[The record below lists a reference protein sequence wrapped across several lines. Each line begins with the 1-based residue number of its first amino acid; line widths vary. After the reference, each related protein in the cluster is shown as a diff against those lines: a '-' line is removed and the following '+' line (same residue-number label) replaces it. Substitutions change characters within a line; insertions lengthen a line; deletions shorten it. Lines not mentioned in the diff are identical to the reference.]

1 MAGVGAS
8 DGEHVEIGLL
18 GPVRLSVG
26 GVARPLRSLPG
37 RVLLARLALAPRRVV
52 PVTGLIDALWD
63 AEPPRGAV
71 GNLHSYVSRL
81 RRALGDD
88 LIAREAAGYRL
99 LLGPDRIDTGLVERL
114 VAEARSAAVADPAEG
129 ARLLG
134 HALGVWRGEALAD
147 LADRAAFT
155 PERAR
160 LDEWRWHLR
169 EEWFELR
176 LAAGEA
182 GGVLPDL
189 EEAVASE
196 PLRERLQL
204 LFVQARHRTGRTAEA
219 LAAVDAYRRHLADE
233 YGLDPGPAMAE
244 LRQRLLTDDPGPR
257 VPGARGR
264 GTVTGVPAAP
274 GVPAATGARLTE
286 RASAGA
292 RAASGLASG
301 AASGAAGTPGSPA
314 VPGSR
319 GSAPPAAAGAPRL
332 TPPADRFVG
341 RKAELA
347 QVRDAVREHRTVTV
361 VGPGGVGK
369 TRLVLELLKEPVPL
383 SARLP
388 APSSTP
394 LHLVSTP
401 LHLVELA
408 EVSRSAEVGGAV
420 ATRLG
425 LRTAP
430 EGDVTAVADR
440 LGHAEALLVLD
451 NCEHLSEAVRELVT
465 ELSARCRGL
474 RVLATSR
481 RRLDVPGER
490 VVRLGPPSEEE
501 QVELFCDRAALL
513 RDGFREAMSEAMRED
528 VREAMREDVREDVRE
543 DRAASATGLVA
554 EVCRMLDGLPLAVE
568 LAARREAVFG
578 LRQLRERLSAGLDVL
593 EPVRGGDR
601 ATAVTATVEWSRRLL
616 DPYARELLDRL
627 SVCRGGFGAEAVDH
641 LTPPGAA
648 PPAALLAELVDASL
662 VGCDLTAD
670 PPRYRLLETV
680 RHACAAHLAGA
691 LAEDA
696 HAAHARWMLAHAE
709 RVHRL
714 RRDRSP
720 EAAVLSRRERA
731 NTHEAL
737 SWLAGTGRRREAA
750 RLALMTAMTLADD
763 PDLPLLGLLGGLT
776 PALPGEPGDD
786 TEALLALAS
795 GVAAWLTGDGRTS
808 DRLLGAAVEAL
819 PDRHPHRWIGR
830 FYRLAN
836 RMYRGDVTGVEEDA
850 TALLQDRA
858 APGWGQGSAVCC
870 AALTREFAGDHE
882 SAERWLNRQEVLL
895 TELSRLDGFVT
906 YTRGELAAQHDPALA
921 LALFD
926 RAHRQCRA
934 QGNVYVGEIAA
945 VGRAAVL
952 IRLGRHEEAV
962 AACHEL
968 LGGLRRLGM
977 WPQLWLVLRLT
988 AELMVALGDHAT
1000 AAALFTAADS
1010 DSLAP
1015 AVFGSDREL
1024 HAGMWRRI
1032 AEALGPERLESSRAE
1047 GRADGRAGAAERA
1060 TSALAARLSQRPAS
1074 RGQGTGKRAPAP
1086 WSP

>member
-1 MAGVGAS
+1 MGAG
-8 DGEHVEIGLL
+8 DQERVEIGLL

-37 RVLLARLALAPRRVV
+37 RVLLARLALGPRRIV
-52 PVTGLIDALWD
+52 PVAELIDALW
-63 AEPPRGAV
+63 AEEPPRGAV

-81 RRALGDD
+81 RRAMGDD
-88 LIAREAAGYRL
+88 LIGREAAGYRL
-99 LLGPDRIDTGLVERL
+99 LLDPDRIDTGLVERL
-114 VAEARSAAVADPAEG
+114 VAEARSAAVADPARG
-129 ARLLG
+129 ALLLG
-134 HALGVWRGEALAD
+134 RALGVWRGEALAD
-147 LADRAAFT
+147 LADRTAFT

-160 LDEWRWHLR
+160 LDEWRRHLR

-176 LAAGEA
+176 LTAGEA

-189 EEAVASE
+189 EEAVASD

-204 LFVQARHRTGRTAEA
+204 LFVRARHRTGRTAEA
-219 LAAVDAYRRHLADE
+219 LAAVDAYRRRLADE

-244 LRQRLLTDDPGPR
+244 LRQRLLTDDPALR
-257 VPGARGR
+257 
-264 GTVTGVPAAP
+264 
-274 GVPAATGARLTE
+274 E
-286 RASAGA
+286 
-292 RAASGLASG
+292 
-301 AASGAAGTPGSPA
+301 PGSPTSPVA
-314 VPGSR
+314 EETG
-319 GSAPPAAAGAPRL
+319 GAPRL
-332 TPPADRFVG
+332 APPADRFVG

-361 VGPGGVGK
+361 VGPCGVGK
-369 TRLVLELLKEPVPL
+369 TRLVLELLKEPVS
-383 SARLP
+383 SAELLP
-388 APSSTP
+388 GSSSAP
-394 LHLVSTP
+394 LHV
-401 LHLVELA
+401 VELA
-408 EVSRSAEVGGAV
+408 EISRSAEVAGAV
-420 ATRLG
+420 ATGLG
-425 LRTAP
+425 LRSAP
-430 EGDVTAVADR
+430 QGDVTAVADR
-440 LGHAEALLVLD
+440 LGHAPALLVLD
-451 NCEHLSEAVRELVT
+451 NCEHLSQAVGALVT

-490 VVRLGPPSEEE
+490 VVRLGPPSHQE

-513 RDGFREAMSEAMRED
+513 RDGFRADMG
-528 VREAMREDVREDVRE
+528 
-543 DRAASATGLVA
+543 ASAAALVA

-616 DPYARELLDRL
+616 DPDARDLLDRL

-641 LTPPGAA
+641 LMPPGAA
-648 PPAALLAELVDASL
+648 RPAALLAELVDASL

-680 RHACAAHLAGA
+680 RHTCAAHLAEA
-691 LAEDA
+691 RAEDA

-720 EAAVLSRRERA
+720 EAAVLFRRERA

-737 SWLAGTGRRREAA
+737 SWLAGTVRRRETA

-763 PDLPLLGLLGGLT
+763 PDLPLLGLLADLA
-776 PALPGEPGDD
+776 PALPCTPGDD
-786 TEALLALAS
+786 TGALLALAS

-830 FYRLAN
+830 FYRLTN

-850 TALLQDRA
+850 TALLLDRA

-870 AALTREFAGDHE
+870 AALTREFAGDHDR
-882 SAERWLNRQEVLL
+882 AERWLTRQEVLL

-952 IRLGRHEEAV
+952 IRLGRDEEAV

-968 LGGLRRLGM
+968 LGSLRRLGM
-977 WPQLWLVLRLT
+977 WPQLWMVLRLT

-1015 AVFGSDREL
+1015 AVFGCDREL
-1024 HAGMWRRI
+1024 HARMWRRI
-1032 AEALGPERLESSRAE
+1032 AGELGPGRLEACRAE

-1060 TSALAARLSQRPAS
+1060 VHALAAALSQRPAS
-1074 RGQGTGKRAPAP
+1074 RGQGAGKRAPAP

>member
-8 DGEHVEIGLL
+8 DGERVEIGLL

-37 RVLLARLALAPRRVV
+37 RVLLAHLALGPGRVV
-52 PVTGLIDALWD
+52 PVAELIDALWD

-99 LLGPDRIDTGLVERL
+99 LLDPDRIDTGLVERL

-134 HALGVWRGEALAD
+134 RALGVWRGEALAD
-147 LADRAAFT
+147 LTDRTAFT

-160 LDEWRWHLR
+160 LDEWRRHLR

-189 EEAVASE
+189 EEAVASD

-219 LAAVDAYRRHLADE
+219 LAAVDAYRRRLADE

-244 LRQRLLTDDPGPR
+244 LRQRLLTDDPGLR
-257 VPGARGR
+257 GPGARGR
-264 GTVTGVPAAP
+264 GTRGQGTATGVPAAS
-274 GVPAATGARLTE
+274 GARLTE
-286 RASAGA
+286 RASAGS
-292 RAASGLASG
+292 RAASGPASG
-301 AASGAAGTPGSPA
+301 LAAGSAGASGPSRPLHTPD
-314 VPGSR
+314 
-319 GSAPPAAAGAPRL
+319 APDALAAAGAPRL

-383 SARLP
+383 SARLQ
-388 APSSTP
+388 APS
-394 LHLVSTP
+394 STP

-408 EVSRSAEVGGAV
+408 EVSRSAEVAGAV

-451 NCEHLSEAVRELVT
+451 NCEHLSEAARDLVT

-513 RDGFREAMSEAMRED
+513 RDGFRED
-528 VREAMREDVREDVRE
+528 LRE
-543 DRAASATGLVA
+543 DRAASAAGLVA

-616 DPYARELLDRL
+616 DPDARDLLDRL

-648 PPAALLAELVDASL
+648 RPAALLAELVDASL

-680 RHACAAHLAGA
+680 RHACAAHLAEA

-709 RVHRL
+709 RVHQL

-720 EAAVLSRRERA
+720 EAAVLFRRERA

-737 SWLAGTGRRREAA
+737 SWLAGTGRRQEAA
-750 RLALMTAMTLADD
+750 RLALMTAMALADD
-763 PDLPLLGLLGGLT
+763 PDLPLLGLLGGLA
-776 PALPGEPGDD
+776 PALPGAPGDD
-786 TEALLALAS
+786 TEALFALAS

-850 TALLQDRA
+850 TALLHDRA

-882 SAERWLNRQEVLL
+882 SAERWLTRQEVLL

-977 WPQLWLVLRLT
+977 WPQLWMVLRLT

-1015 AVFGSDREL
+1015 AVFGADREL

-1060 TSALAARLSQRPAS
+1060 MSALAATLSQRPAS